1 MMFVC
6 RTLQGGMLQHGI
18 DHCHMLRVKL
28 LQVSDALEEVE
39 RPVEDELTSA
49 GRRGRFS
56 IIEVK

>member
-6 RTLQGGMLQHGI
+6 RTLQVGMLQHGI

-39 RPVEDELTSA
+39 RPVEDELTQRWSLRA
-49 GRRGRFS
+49 VLDYWS
-56 IIEVK
+56 